1 MSFDILF
8 VVPYT
13 PNLIRVRPYNL
24 IKALSAN
31 GHRVH
36 VVTLWSDEAE
46 RADVE
51 SLRSIADKVTAFSL
65 PRWRS
70 LLNCIQALPGGE
82 PLQAAYCW
90 HPQAAAELGELASSA
105 DAVAYDVVHIEHLR
119 GVRYGLSLQ
128 DDRGTQSRNG
138 TPPIVW
144 DSVDSISHLFRQA
157 AQKSKNRVSRWVTRL
172 ELARTEQHEGKFAGQ
187 FDRVLVTSTSDRD
200 AFLGLPNADANA
212 IQERVSVLSNGVDL
226 EYFKPD
232 KRNVRRDNVLIVS
245 GKMSYHANVS
255 MVLHLVERVMPLIWA
270 KKADAELWIV
280 GKDPAREIRAF
291 ENHPGIRITGTVPD
305 LRPFL
310 QQATVSLA
318 PLTYGAGIQNK
329 VLEAMA
335 SGTPVIAYPGV
346 ISALKVRPGQ
356 DLMVANSPEEMAVS
370 AVNLLDNREL
380 RRQLGSAGRVY
391 VEKNHNWGK
400 IAERLE
406 TIYTEVISARTSP

>member
-1 MSFDILF
+1 MPFDILF

-36 VVTLWSDEAE
+36 VLTLWSDAAE
-46 RADVE
+46 RTDVE
-51 SLRSIADKVTAFSL
+51 GLRSIADKVTAFSL

-70 LLNCIQALPGGE
+70 LLNCVQALPGRE

-90 HPQAAAELGELASSA
+90 HPQAAAELAELARA
-105 DAVAYDVVHIEHLR
+105 GGLPAYDVVHIEHLR

-128 DDRGTQSRNG
+128 DVHGGRSPNG

-157 AQKSKNRVSRWVTRL
+157 AQKSKSRISRWVTRL
-172 ELARTEQHEGKFAGQ
+172 ELARTEPHEEKLARQ
-187 FDRVLVTSTSDRD
+187 FDRVLVTSANDRD
-200 AFLGLPNADANA
+200 AFLGLPNVDVKA
-212 IQERVSVLSNGVDL
+212 IGERVSVLANGVDL
-226 EYFKPD
+226 EYFRPD
-232 KRNVRRDNVLIVS
+232 QGTVRRDNVLIVS

-255 MVLHLVERVMPLIWA
+255 MVLHLVEQVMPLIWE
-270 KKADAELWIV
+270 KKADAELWVV
-280 GKDPAREIRAF
+280 GKDPAREIRAL
-291 ENHPGIRITGTVPD
+291 EGHPGIRITGTVPD

-310 QQATVSLA
+310 RQAAVSLA

-335 SGTPVIAYPGV
+335 SGTPVITYPAV
-346 ISALKVRPGQ
+346 ISALKVRPGE
-356 DLMVANSPEEMAVS
+356 DLMVANSPEEMAACAVKLLGEAALRQRLS
-370 AVNLLDNREL
+370 A
-380 RRQLGSAGRVY
+380 AGRRY
-391 VEKNHNWGK
+391 VEENHNWGK

-406 TIYTEVISARTSP
+406 VIYAEVIDARTNP